1 MEIQELRYFLALSET
16 LNFTRAA
23 ERCNVSQPALTRAI
37 KSLED
42 KLGAGPLVNRERNNT
57 HLTELG
63 RIMLPY
69 FAQVFRQMDAAR
81 SCARGFHALDNATLT
96 VGLMCTIGPTRMVDL
111 FAKFHRRFD
120 ALDLYLRDG
129 PVGRLEEWL
138 SKGEI
143 DVAICCRPEA
153 MDERFHV
160 LPLYDERFCVAMA
173 ADHRLA
179 RQNAVTIA
187 DLHDERYL
195 SRANC
200 EYAEHLRGLR
210 ERLGAVE
217 LHKKYRS
224 ERDDWIQSMVL
235 AGLGITYIPEFAVTI
250 PGLVTRPL
258 VDPVVTRTIQLVTV
272 RGRPHSPSVG
282 AFVQEVR
289 RHPWQRL
296 RQIEAEAGHVAV
308 FG

>member
-1 MEIQELRYFLALSET
+1 MEVHEIRYFLALADI

-42 KLGAGPLVNRERNNT
+42 KLGAGPLVHRERNNT

-63 RIMLPY
+63 RIMRPY
-69 FAQVFRQMDAAR
+69 FEQVLQQMEAAR
-81 SCARGFHALDNATLT
+81 SCARGFNALQNATLT
-96 VGLMCTIGPTRMVDL
+96 VGLMCTIGPIQMVDL
-111 FAKFHRRFD
+111 FANFHRRFD

-129 PVGRLEEWL
+129 PVAHLEEWL

-143 DVAICCRPEA
+143 DVAICCRPDS
-153 MDERFHV
+153 MDERFHT
-160 LPLYDERFCVAMA
+160 LALYDERFCVAMA

-195 SRANC
+195 SRSNC
-200 EYAEHLRGLR
+200 EYADYLRGLR
-210 ERLGAVE
+210 ERLGGVD

-235 AGLGITYIPEFAVTI
+235 AGIGITYIPEFAVTI

-289 RHPWQRL
+289 RHPWQRC
-296 RQIEAEAGHVAV
+296 RQVEPGTRVAAC
-308 FG
+308 G

>member
-1 MEIQELRYFLALSET
+1 MEIQELRYFLALCET

-42 KLGAGPLVNRERNNT
+42 KLCAGPLINRERNNT

-63 RIMLPY
+63 RIMRPY
-69 FAQVFRQMDAAR
+69 FEQVFRQMEAAR
-81 SCARGFHALDNATLT
+81 SCARGFNSLEHAMLT
-96 VGLMCTIGPTRMVDL
+96 VGVMCTIGPTRMVDL
-111 FAKFHRRFD
+111 FARFNRRFQGV
-120 ALDLYLRDG
+120 DLYLKDG
-129 PVGRLEEWL
+129 PVGQLEEWM

-143 DVAICCRPEA
+143 DVAICCRPE
-153 MDERFHV
+153 DLDDRFHV
-160 LPLYDERFCVAMA
+160 LPLYQERFCVAMA
-173 ADHRLA
+173 PDHPLTRMNCVSI
-179 RQNAVTIA
+179 R
-187 DLHDERYL
+187 DLHDQRYL

-200 EYAEHLRGLR
+200 EYSSYLRNLR
-210 ERLGAVE
+210 EEIGGVE
-217 LHKKYRS
+217 LHHKYRS

-258 VDPVVTRTIQLVTV
+258 VDPMVTRTIQLVTV
-272 RGRPHSPSVG
+272 RGRPHSPGVG

-289 RHPWQRL
+289 RYPWHQVRA
-296 RQIEAEAGHVAV
+296 AEVDLEPVAM

>member
-23 ERCNVSQPALTRAI
+23 ERCHVSQPALTRAI

-69 FAQVFRQMDAAR
+69 FKQVFQQMEAAR
-81 SCARGFHALDNATLT
+81 TCAQGFRSLEKTTLT

-111 FAKFHRRFD
+111 FSRFNQRFD
-120 ALDLYLRDG
+120 GIDLYLKDG
-129 PVGRLEEWL
+129 PVGRLEEWMA
-138 SKGEI
+138 KGEI
-143 DVAICCRPEA
+143 DVAICCRPGD

-160 LPLYDERFCVAMA
+160 MPLYQERFCVAMA
-173 ADHRLA
+173 PDHPLA
-179 RQNAVTIA
+179 RHNSLSIRN
-187 DLHDERYL
+187 LHDQRYL

-200 EYAEHLRGLR
+200 EYADELRGLR
-210 ERLGAVE
+210 EQIGGVE
-217 LHKKYRS
+217 LHLKYRS

-235 AGLGITYIPEFAVTI
+235 AGIGISYIPEYAVTI

-258 VDPVVTRTIQLVTV
+258 VDPKVVRTIQLVTV
-272 RGRPHSPSVG
+272 RGRPHSPAVG

-289 RHPWQRL
+289 RYPWQQAHAGR
-296 RQIEAEAGHVAV
+296 AEPEYITMAG
-308 FG
+308 